1 MFVGWFE
8 VCMFLFVFLIFF
20 GIKIRYFY
28 LYRNLLWNF
37 KCFIM
42 VYDIYEMLMDILYV
56 NFLLKKRSEMLNV
69 YF

>member
-28 LYRNLLWNF
+28 LYRNLLCNF

-56 NFLLKKRSEMLNV
+56 NFLLKKRSELLNV

>member
-56 NFLLKKRSEMLNV
+56 NFLLKRSELLNV

>member
-56 NFLLKKRSEMLNV
+56 NFLLKKRSELLNV
-69 YF
+69 NF

>member
-56 NFLLKKRSEMLNV
+56 NFLLKRNELLNV

>member
-56 NFLLKKRSEMLNV
+56 NFLLKKSSELLNV

>member
-56 NFLLKKRSEMLNV
+56 NFLLKRSELFNV

>member
-42 VYDIYEMLMDILYV
+42 VYDIYEMLMDILIV
-56 NFLLKKRSEMLNV
+56 NFLLKKRSELLNV

>member
-56 NFLLKKRSEMLNV
+56 NFLLKKGSELLNV

>member
-56 NFLLKKRSEMLNV
+56 NFLLKKRSEWLNV